1 MFAPGVDIYSCIP
14 ESKYASYDGTSMAAP
29 VTAGV
34 AAVIRSYY
42 PQLTAEQVK
51 TVIMQS
57 AIKVKGKVLQPGTK
71 KKVKMTTLCQTGGIV
86 NLYEAVKLA
95 ETMVSKK

>member
-1 MFAPGVDIYSCIP
+1 M
-14 ESKYASYDGTSMAAP
+14 ASP

-42 PQLTAEQVK
+42 PELTAAEVK
-51 TVIMQS
+51 EIIMQS
-57 AIKVKGKVLQPGTK
+57 AVKVKGKVQVPGTK
-71 KKVKMTTLCQTGGIV
+71 KKVKMTELCVSGGLV

-95 ETMVSKK
+95 EVKMQNRK